1 MLVTNPLARATLPE
15 ILSHPWMCRGF
26 NGPPDSHLV
35 HREPLRAD
43 ELDKQV
49 IRGMTGFE
57 FGTVEEIERKLVQI
71 IESDAYLRAVQ
82 TYERKRFGGNG
93 HVAAGSS
100 LSNSSLAL
108 SLVNDSSKLAEAV
121 SPTSSTSKTTTTTR
135 SGKRFSGFEFYRKKL
150 FSPASSP
157 PGSPLSNSPPS
168 SQAQLSGVT
177 LVASEPRHD
186 PVDPTRGFHP
196 LLSIYYLAREKMERE
211 RVYGPG
217 HFASSQLSVHG
228 VAPSTAEGSV
238 RRRDPVP
245 GGAKADYGMAVP
257 RLPAPATSHYS
268 GMSYDA
274 GAGSGPASAGA
285 SPTAATFQAAQQAQP
300 RARDAGL
307 PVPVPLGHHQQHH
320 QPQPVSQAE
329 GGVVSVPSTPV
340 SPFSPATPVPTSAG
354 DAKMP
359 RAPPASTHRRSHSLS
374 QRPTTVRGWAG
385 LFGGGGAGGETNGV
399 VVPSGKAVGEL
410 GTFEEKKEEEGGE
423 SAVVVERPST
433 PSGMAHSVSAGAT
446 LVRRFGHMFGGGRGG
461 GSSRASRDE
470 GEKEKDPV
478 EGDEKEKEKE
488 KETEK
493 EVVEEPGEIEVPTTD
508 TVPTPVVAPAPKSPE
523 PGMTNAQH
531 RRAAT
536 IMEVQGK
543 QSGRHE
549 RRSSM
554 GSPFV
559 GGTIGR
565 LRRPSTGFTVKKPLA
580 DRLFSRT
587 DEEDEGEVS
596 SEVPRTA
603 GAPVASSVTG
613 AGAPGKNFKEE
624 DERHTSEKDFKPVF
638 LKGLFR

>member
-1 MLVTNPLARATLPE
+1 MLVTNPIARATLPE

-49 IRGMTGFE
+49 IRNMTGFE

-71 IESDAYLRAVQ
+71 IESDAYVRAVQ
-82 TYERKRFGGNG
+82 AYERKRFGGNG

-121 SPTSSTSKTTTTTR
+121 SPSSSSSKTTTR

-196 LLSIYYLAREKMERE
+196 LLSIYYLAREKLERE

-228 VAPSTAEGSV
+228 VTTSTAEGSMK
-238 RRRDPVP
+238 RRDPVP
-245 GGAKADYGMAVP
+245 GGAKSDYGMAVP

-274 GAGSGPASAGA
+274 GAGSGPTSAGA

-307 PVPVPLGHHQQHH
+307 PVPVPLGHHQHH

-329 GGVVSVPSTPV
+329 GGVGSVPSTPV
-340 SPFSPATPVPTSAG
+340 SPFTPATPVPTSAG

-385 LFGGGGAGGETNGV
+385 LFGGGGGGGGETNGV
-399 VVPSGKAVGEL
+399 VVPSGKGVGEL
-410 GTFEEKKEEEGGE
+410 GTFDEKKEDNGGE
-423 SAVVVERPST
+423 SGVVVARPST

-446 LVRRFGHMFGGGRGG
+446 LARRFGHMFGGGKGG
-461 GSSRASRDE
+461 GVSRSSRDE
-470 GEKEKDPV
+470 GEKEKDQDQG

-488 KETEK
+488 EK
-493 EVVEEPGEIEVPTTD
+493 EKDVVEEPGEIEVPTTA
-508 TVPTPVVAPAPKSPE
+508 TEPTTAVAPAPKSPE
-523 PGMTNAQH
+523 PGTTNAQH

-543 QSGRHE
+543 QTGRHE

-554 GSPFV
+554 GAPFI

-565 LRRPSTGFTVKKPLA
+565 LRRPSTGFTAKKPLA

-587 DEEDEGEVS
+587 DEEDEGEVQG
-596 SEVPRTA
+596 EMPRTA

-613 AGAPGKNFKEE
+613 ADASGKNFKEE
-624 DERHTSEKDFKPVF
+624 DQRHTSEKDFKPVF